1 MNSKDNITNLFGK
14 SPINPL
20 QKHMKQ
26 VHSCLKEFGVF
37 AKAANSEDWEKAQLV
52 HISIGKKEQKADVL
66 KKKLRMNLPSTFMM
80 PFSRRDLLDV
90 LLIQDSIANITK
102 DLAGL
107 MMSRKMVFPKDFAD
121 DFLDLSKLCIKTSAA
136 ALVAINELDEL
147 LETAFS
153 SRERK
158 IVDKMIKRVNEL
170 ENESSEHIYDAFFKK
185 GFVRCIVNSRFDCQ
199 YYKRLGRFD
208 DVQKNGFSKRLCR
221 GFFRSLEVMY
231 QNFSCCISRY

>member
-1 MNSKDNITNLFGK
+1 MARTDNIASLFGK
-14 SPINPL
+14 SPITPL

-26 VHSCLKEFGVF
+26 VHSCLKDFNAF
-37 AKAANSEDWEKAQLV
+37 AKAANTQDCEKAETV
-52 HISIGKKEQKADVL
+52 RISIKNREEKADKL

-107 MMSRKMVFPKDFAD
+107 MMTRHMVFPKEIAGDFIK
-121 DFLDLSKLCIKTSAA
+121 LTELCIKTSDA

-153 SRERK
+153 IRERK
-158 IVDKMIKRVNEL
+158 IVGKMIKTVNEL
-170 ENESSEHIYDAFFKK
+170 EHETDDAQNDIRNKLFALESDLPPVDVMFYYRAIEWLGETADAAQKV
-185 GFVRCIVNSRFDCQ
+185 GSRF
-199 YYKRLGRFD
+199 
-208 DVQKNGFSKRLCR
+208 
-221 GFFRSLEVMY
+221 EVMLTK
-231 QNFSCCISRY
+231 

>member
-1 MNSKDNITNLFGK
+1 MANKGNITSLFGK
-14 SPINPL
+14 SPISPL
-20 QKHMKQ
+20 QQHMKK
-26 VHSCLKEFGVF
+26 VHSCIKEFGVF
-37 AKAANSEDWEKAQLV
+37 AKAANAEDWEKAQAAQ
-52 HISIGKKEQKADVL
+52 ISIAQKEHKADKL

-107 MMSRKMVFPKDFAD
+107 MMTRRMVFPKEFSEDFIN
-121 DFLDLSKLCIKTSAA
+121 LTGLCIKTSAA

-158 IVDKMIKRVNEL
+158 IVDQMIKKINEL
-170 ENESSEHIYDAFFKK
+170 EHDTDIAQSKIREKLFALESSLAPVDVMFYYRAIEWLGETADAAQKV
-185 GFVRCIVNSRFDCQ
+185 GSRF
-199 YYKRLGRFD
+199 
-208 DVQKNGFSKRLCR
+208 
-221 GFFRSLEVMY
+221 EVMLTK
-231 QNFSCCISRY
+231 

>member
-1 MNSKDNITNLFGK
+1 MVRTDNITSLFGK
-14 SPINPL
+14 SPITPL

-26 VHSCLKEFGVF
+26 VHSCLKDFAVF
-37 AKAANSEDWEKAQLV
+37 AKASNAQDSNTAETI
-52 HISIGKKEQKADVL
+52 HISINNKEQKADKL

-107 MMSRKMVFPKDFAD
+107 MMTRRMVFPEEIAGDFIKLAG
-121 DFLDLSKLCIKTSAA
+121 LCIKTSAA
-136 ALVAINELDEL
+136 ALMAINELDEL

-158 IVDKMIKRVNEL
+158 IVDKMIKTVNEL
-170 ENESSEHIYDAFFKK
+170 EHGTDDAQNDIRNKLFTLESNLPPVDVMFYYRAIEWLGETADAAQKV
-185 GFVRCIVNSRFDCQ
+185 GSRF
-199 YYKRLGRFD
+199 
-208 DVQKNGFSKRLCR
+208 
-221 GFFRSLEVMY
+221 EVMLTK
-231 QNFSCCISRY
+231 

>member
-1 MNSKDNITNLFGK
+1 MTKSGNITSLFGK
-14 SPINPL
+14 SPISPL

-26 VHSCLKEFGVF
+26 VHSCIKEFGVF
-37 AKAANSEDWEKAQLV
+37 AKAAKSEDWEKAQEAQV
-52 HISIGKKEQKADVL
+52 SIGNKEKKADQL

-107 MMSRKMVFPKDFAD
+107 MMTRHMVFPKEFAEDFINLAE
-121 DFLDLSKLCIKTSAA
+121 LCIKTSGA

-158 IVDKMIKRVNEL
+158 IVAEMVKKINVL
-170 ENESSEHIYDAFFKK
+170 EHDTDTAQNDIRNKLFLLESNLPPVDVMFYYRAIEWLGETADAAQEV
-185 GFVRCIVNSRFDCQ
+185 GSRF
-199 YYKRLGRFD
+199 
-208 DVQKNGFSKRLCR
+208 
-221 GFFRSLEVMY
+221 EVMLTK
-231 QNFSCCISRY
+231 

>member
-1 MNSKDNITNLFGK
+1 MTNKGNITSLFGK
-14 SPINPL
+14 SPISPL
-20 QKHMKQ
+20 QQHMKK
-26 VHSCLKEFGVF
+26 VHSCIKEFGVF
-37 AKAANSEDWEKAQLV
+37 AKAANAENWEKAQAAQ
-52 HISIGKKEQKADVL
+52 ISIAQKEHKADKL

-107 MMSRKMVFPKDFAD
+107 MMTRRMVFPKEFAEDFIN
-121 DFLDLSKLCIKTSAA
+121 LTGLCIKTSAA

-158 IVDKMIKRVNEL
+158 IVDQMIKKINEL
-170 ENESSEHIYDAFFKK
+170 EHDTDIAQSEIREKLFALESSLAPVDVMFYYRAIEWLGETADAAQKV
-185 GFVRCIVNSRFDCQ
+185 GSRF
-199 YYKRLGRFD
+199 
-208 DVQKNGFSKRLCR
+208 
-221 GFFRSLEVMY
+221 EVMLTK
-231 QNFSCCISRY
+231 

>member
-37 AKAANSEDWEKAQLV
+37 AKAANSEDWEKAQLA

-107 MMSRKMVFPKDFAD
+107 MMSRKMVFPKDFAE

-158 IVDKMIKRVNEL
+158 IVDKMIKKVNEL
-170 ENESSEHIYDAFFKK
+170 EHESDVAQELIRNKLCLLEASWSPID
-185 GFVRCIVNSRFDCQ
+185 VRF
-199 YYKRLGRFD
+199 
-208 DVQKNGFSKRLCR
+208 
-221 GFFRSLEVMY
+221 
-231 QNFSCCISRY
+231 

>member
-1 MNSKDNITNLFGK
+1 MTGKDNITSLFGK
-14 SPINPL
+14 SPISPL
-20 QKHMKQ
+20 QQHMKQ
-26 VHSCLKEFGVF
+26 VHSCIKEFGVF
-37 AKAANSEDWEKAQLV
+37 AKAANVMDWEKAQLAQAS
-52 HISIGKKEQKADVL
+52 ISKKENKADAL

-107 MMSRKMVFPKDFAD
+107 MMSRHMVFPKEFAD
-121 DFLDLSKLCIKTSAA
+121 DFIELSRLCIKTSEA

-158 IVDKMIKRVNEL
+158 IVDKMIKKVNEL
-170 ENESSEHIYDAFFKK
+170 EHQTDVAQEVIRNKLFLLESSLPPIDVMFYYRAIEWLGETADAAQKV
-185 GFVRCIVNSRFDCQ
+185 GSRF
-199 YYKRLGRFD
+199 
-208 DVQKNGFSKRLCR
+208 
-221 GFFRSLEVMY
+221 EVMLTK
-231 QNFSCCISRY
+231 

>member
-1 MNSKDNITNLFGK
+1 MTNKGNISSLFGK
-14 SPINPL
+14 SPISPL
-20 QKHMKQ
+20 QQHMKK
-26 VHSCLKEFGVF
+26 VHSCIKEFGVF
-37 AKAANSEDWEKAQLV
+37 AKAANAEDWEKAQAAQ
-52 HISIGKKEQKADVL
+52 ISIAQKEHKADKL

-107 MMSRKMVFPKDFAD
+107 MMSRRMVFPKEFAEDFIK
-121 DFLDLSKLCIKTSAA
+121 LTGLCIKTSAA

-158 IVDKMIKRVNEL
+158 IVDQMIKKINEL
-170 ENESSEHIYDAFFKK
+170 EHDTDIAQSEIREKLFALESSLAPVDVMFYYRAIEWLGETADAAQKV
-185 GFVRCIVNSRFDCQ
+185 GSRF
-199 YYKRLGRFD
+199 
-208 DVQKNGFSKRLCR
+208 
-221 GFFRSLEVMY
+221 EVMLTK
-231 QNFSCCISRY
+231 

>member
-1 MNSKDNITNLFGK
+1 MTNKGNISSLFGK
-14 SPINPL
+14 SPISPL
-20 QKHMKQ
+20 QQHMKK
-26 VHSCLKEFGVF
+26 VHSCIKEFGVF
-37 AKAANSEDWEKAQLV
+37 AKAANAEDWDKAQTAQ
-52 HISIGKKEQKADVL
+52 ISISDKEHKADKL

-107 MMSRKMVFPKDFAD
+107 MMTRRMVFPKEFAEDFIN
-121 DFLDLSKLCIKTSAA
+121 LTGLCIKTSAA

-158 IVDKMIKRVNEL
+158 IVDQMIKKINEL
-170 ENESSEHIYDAFFKK
+170 EHDTDIAQSEIREKLFALESNLPPVDVMFYYRAIEWLGETADAAQKV
-185 GFVRCIVNSRFDCQ
+185 GSRF
-199 YYKRLGRFD
+199 
-208 DVQKNGFSKRLCR
+208 
-221 GFFRSLEVMY
+221 EVMLTK
-231 QNFSCCISRY
+231 

>member
-1 MNSKDNITNLFGK
+1 MTGKDNITSLFGK
-14 SPINPL
+14 SPISPL
-20 QKHMKQ
+20 QQHMKQ
-26 VHSCLKEFGVF
+26 VHSCIKEFGVF
-37 AKAANSEDWEKAQLV
+37 AKAANVMDWEKAQLAQV
-52 HISIGKKEQKADVL
+52 SISNKENKADAL

-107 MMSRKMVFPKDFAD
+107 MMSRRMVFPKEFAD
-121 DFLDLSKLCIKTSAA
+121 DFIELSKLCIKTSEA

-158 IVDKMIKRVNEL
+158 IVDKMIKKVNEL
-170 ENESSEHIYDAFFKK
+170 EYQTDVAQEVIRNKLFLLESSLRPIDVMFYYRAIEWLGETADAAQKV
-185 GFVRCIVNSRFDCQ
+185 GSRF
-199 YYKRLGRFD
+199 
-208 DVQKNGFSKRLCR
+208 
-221 GFFRSLEVMY
+221 EVMLTK
-231 QNFSCCISRY
+231 

>member
-1 MNSKDNITNLFGK
+1 MTGKDNITSLFGK
-14 SPINPL
+14 SPISPL

-26 VHSCLKEFGVF
+26 VHSCLKDFGVF
-37 AKAANSEDWEKAQLV
+37 AKAVKAEDWEKAEIT
-52 HISIGKKEQKADVL
+52 HISIGKREHKADVL

-107 MMSRKMVFPKDFAD
+107 MMSRKIVFPEEFAD
-121 DFLDLSKLCIKTSAA
+121 DFIDLSKLCIKTSAA
-136 ALVAINELDEL
+136 ALDAINELDEL

-158 IVDKMIKRVNEL
+158 IVDKMIKKVNEL
-170 ENESSEHIYDAFFKK
+170 EHETDVAQELIRNKLYLLEASLPPVDVMFYYRAIEWLGETADAAQKV
-185 GFVRCIVNSRFDCQ
+185 GSRF
-199 YYKRLGRFD
+199 
-208 DVQKNGFSKRLCR
+208 
-221 GFFRSLEVMY
+221 EVMLTK
-231 QNFSCCISRY
+231 

>member
-1 MNSKDNITNLFGK
+1 MARTDNITSLFGK
-14 SPINPL
+14 SPIAPL

-26 VHSCLKEFGVF
+26 VHSCLKDFAVF
-37 AKAANSEDWEKAQLV
+37 AKAANAQDWEKAETV
-52 HISIGKKEQKADVL
+52 YISINNKEEKADKL

-107 MMSRKMVFPKDFAD
+107 MMTRHMVFPKEIAD
-121 DFLDLSKLCIKTSAA
+121 DFIKLAGLCIKTSGA

-153 SRERK
+153 SRTRK
-158 IVDKMIKRVNEL
+158 IVGKMIKTVNEL
-170 ENESSEHIYDAFFKK
+170 EHETDDAQNDIRIKLFALESDLPPVDVMFYYRAIEWLGETADAAQKV
-185 GFVRCIVNSRFDCQ
+185 GSRF
-199 YYKRLGRFD
+199 
-208 DVQKNGFSKRLCR
+208 
-221 GFFRSLEVMY
+221 EVMLTK
-231 QNFSCCISRY
+231 

>member
-1 MNSKDNITNLFGK
+1 MARTDNITSLFGK
-14 SPINPL
+14 SPITPL

-26 VHSCLKEFGVF
+26 VHSCLKDFAVF
-37 AKAANSEDWEKAQLV
+37 AKASNAQDWETAETI
-52 HISIGKKEQKADVL
+52 HISINNKEQKADKL

-107 MMSRKMVFPKDFAD
+107 MMTRRMVFPEEIAGDFIKLAG
-121 DFLDLSKLCIKTSAA
+121 LCIKTSAA
-136 ALVAINELDEL
+136 ALMAINELDEL

-158 IVDKMIKRVNEL
+158 IVDKMIKTVNEL
-170 ENESSEHIYDAFFKK
+170 EHETDDAQNDIRNKLFALESGLPPVDVMFYYRAIEWLGETADAAQKV
-185 GFVRCIVNSRFDCQ
+185 GSRF
-199 YYKRLGRFD
+199 
-208 DVQKNGFSKRLCR
+208 
-221 GFFRSLEVMY
+221 EVMLTK
-231 QNFSCCISRY
+231 

>member
-1 MNSKDNITNLFGK
+1 MTNKGNITSLFGK
-14 SPINPL
+14 SPISPL
-20 QKHMKQ
+20 QQHMKK
-26 VHSCLKEFGVF
+26 VHSCIKEFGVF
-37 AKAANSEDWEKAQLV
+37 AKATNAEDWEKAQAAQ
-52 HISIGKKEQKADVL
+52 ISIAQKEHKADKL

-107 MMSRKMVFPKDFAD
+107 MMTRRMVFPKEFAEDFI
-121 DFLDLSKLCIKTSAA
+121 DLTGLCIKTSAA

-158 IVDKMIKRVNEL
+158 IVDQMIKKINEL
-170 ENESSEHIYDAFFKK
+170 EHDTDIAQSKIREKLFALESSLAPVDVMFYYRAIEWLGETADAAQKV
-185 GFVRCIVNSRFDCQ
+185 GSRF
-199 YYKRLGRFD
+199 
-208 DVQKNGFSKRLCR
+208 
-221 GFFRSLEVMY
+221 EVMLTK
-231 QNFSCCISRY
+231 

>member
-1 MNSKDNITNLFGK
+1 MTGKDNITSLFGK
-14 SPINPL
+14 SPISPL
-20 QKHMKQ
+20 QQHMKQ

-37 AKAANSEDWEKAQLV
+37 AKAANTEDWEKAQSAHL
-52 HISIGKKEQKADVL
+52 SIGKKEQKADVL

-102 DLAGL
+102 DLSGL
-107 MMSRKMVFPKDFAD
+107 MMSRKMHFPKEFAE
-121 DFLDLSKLCIKTSAA
+121 DFLELSKLCIKTSAA

-158 IVDKMIKRVNEL
+158 IVDNMIKKVNEL
-170 ENESSEHIYDAFFKK
+170 EHETDVAQEIIRKKLYLLEAELPPIDVMFYYRAIEWLGETADAAQKV
-185 GFVRCIVNSRFDCQ
+185 GSRF
-199 YYKRLGRFD
+199 
-208 DVQKNGFSKRLCR
+208 
-221 GFFRSLEVMY
+221 EVMLTK
-231 QNFSCCISRY
+231 

>member
-1 MNSKDNITNLFGK
+1 MTGKDNITSLFGK
-14 SPINPL
+14 SPISPL

-37 AKAANSEDWEKAQLV
+37 AKAAEAEDWEKAQLS
-52 HISIGKKEQKADVL
+52 HTSIGKKEQKADVL
-66 KKKLRMNLPSTFMM
+66 KKQLRMNLPSTFMM

-107 MMSRKMVFPKDFAD
+107 MMSRKMVFPKEFAQDFI
-121 DFLDLSKLCIKTSAA
+121 DLSKLCIKTSAA

-158 IVDKMIKRVNEL
+158 IVDKMIKKVNEL
-170 ENESSEHIYDAFFKK
+170 EHETDVAQELIRNKLYLLEASLPPIDVMFYYRAIEWLGETADAAQKV
-185 GFVRCIVNSRFDCQ
+185 GSRF
-199 YYKRLGRFD
+199 
-208 DVQKNGFSKRLCR
+208 
-221 GFFRSLEVMY
+221 EVMLTK
-231 QNFSCCISRY
+231 

>member
-1 MNSKDNITNLFGK
+1 MTGKDNITSLFGK
-14 SPINPL
+14 SPISPL
-20 QKHMKQ
+20 QQHMKQ
-26 VHSCLKEFGVF
+26 VHSCIKEFGVF
-37 AKAANSEDWEKAQLV
+37 AKAANVMDWEKAQLAQV
-52 HISIGKKEQKADVL
+52 SISNKENKADAL

-107 MMSRKMVFPKDFAD
+107 MMSRRMVFPKEFAD
-121 DFLDLSKLCIKTSAA
+121 DFIELSKLCIMTSEA

-158 IVDKMIKRVNEL
+158 IVDKMIKKVNEL
-170 ENESSEHIYDAFFKK
+170 EHQTDVAQEVIRNKLFLLESSLPPIDVMFYYRAIEWLGETADAAQKV
-185 GFVRCIVNSRFDCQ
+185 GSRF
-199 YYKRLGRFD
+199 
-208 DVQKNGFSKRLCR
+208 
-221 GFFRSLEVMY
+221 EVMLTK
-231 QNFSCCISRY
+231 

>member
-1 MNSKDNITNLFGK
+1 MSNKGNISSLFGK
-14 SPINPL
+14 SPISPL
-20 QKHMKQ
+20 QQHMKK

-37 AKAANSEDWEKAQLV
+37 AKAASAENWEKAQAAQ
-52 HISIGKKEQKADVL
+52 ISIAHKEHKADKL

-107 MMSRKMVFPKDFAD
+107 MMSRHMVFPKEFAEDFIN
-121 DFLDLSKLCIKTSAA
+121 LTGLCIKTSGA

-158 IVDKMIKRVNEL
+158 IVDQMIKKINEL
-170 ENESSEHIYDAFFKK
+170 EHDTDIAQSEIREKLFALESNLPPIDVMFYYRAIEWLGETADAAQKV
-185 GFVRCIVNSRFDCQ
+185 GSRF
-199 YYKRLGRFD
+199 
-208 DVQKNGFSKRLCR
+208 
-221 GFFRSLEVMY
+221 EVMLTK
-231 QNFSCCISRY
+231 

>member
-1 MNSKDNITNLFGK
+1 LTKKGNISGLFGK
-14 SPINPL
+14 SPISPL
-20 QKHMKQ
+20 QQHMKQ
-26 VHSCLKEFGVF
+26 VHSCIKEFGVF
-37 AKAANSEDWEKAQLV
+37 ANAANSEYWEKAKLAKL
-52 HISIGKKEQKADVL
+52 SIGKKEQKADVL

-107 MMSRKMVFPKDFAD
+107 MMSRKMVFPKEFAD
-121 DFLDLSKLCIKTSAA
+121 DFLELAKLCIKTSAA

-158 IVDKMIKRVNEL
+158 IVDKMIKQVNDL
-170 ENESSEHIYDAFFKK
+170 EHDTDVAQEKIRNKLFLVESSLPPVDVMFYYRAIEWLGETADAAQKV
-185 GFVRCIVNSRFDCQ
+185 GSRF
-199 YYKRLGRFD
+199 
-208 DVQKNGFSKRLCR
+208 
-221 GFFRSLEVMY
+221 EVMLTK
-231 QNFSCCISRY
+231 

>member
-1 MNSKDNITNLFGK
+1 MAGKDNITSLFGK
-14 SPINPL
+14 SPISPL

-26 VHSCLKEFGVF
+26 VHSCLKDFGVF
-37 AKAANSEDWEKAQLV
+37 AKAARAEDWEKAEIT
-52 HISIGKKEQKADVL
+52 HISIGKREQKADVL
-66 KKKLRMNLPSTFMM
+66 KKKLRMNLPITFMM

-107 MMSRKMVFPKDFAD
+107 MMSRKMVFPEEFAD
-121 DFLDLSKLCIKTSAA
+121 DFIDLSKLCIKTSAA

-158 IVDKMIKRVNEL
+158 IVDKMIKKVNEL
-170 ENESSEHIYDAFFKK
+170 EHETDVAQELIRSKLYLLEASLPPVDVMFYYRAIEWLGETADAAQKV
-185 GFVRCIVNSRFDCQ
+185 GSRF
-199 YYKRLGRFD
+199 
-208 DVQKNGFSKRLCR
+208 
-221 GFFRSLEVMY
+221 EVMLTK
-231 QNFSCCISRY
+231 

>member
-1 MNSKDNITNLFGK
+1 MTKSGNITSLFAK
-14 SPINPL
+14 SPISPL

-26 VHSCLKEFGVF
+26 VHSCIKEFGVF
-37 AKAANSEDWEKAQLV
+37 AKAAQSEDWDKAQEARV
-52 HISIGKKEQKADVL
+52 SIGNKEQKADKL

-107 MMSRKMVFPKDFAD
+107 MMTRHMVFPKEFAEDFIKLAD
-121 DFLDLSKLCIKTSAA
+121 LCIKTSAS

-158 IVDKMIKRVNEL
+158 IVAEMVKKINVLEHDTDVAQNDIRNKLFLLESEL
-170 ENESSEHIYDAFFKK
+170 PPVDVMFYYRAIEWLGETADAAQKV
-185 GFVRCIVNSRFDCQ
+185 GSRF
-199 YYKRLGRFD
+199 
-208 DVQKNGFSKRLCR
+208 
-221 GFFRSLEVMY
+221 EVMLTK
-231 QNFSCCISRY
+231 

>member
-1 MNSKDNITNLFGK
+1 MAKTDNITSLFGK
-14 SPINPL
+14 SPITPL

-26 VHSCLKEFGVF
+26 VHSCLKDFAVF
-37 AKAANSEDWEKAQLV
+37 AKASNAQDWETAETI
-52 HISIGKKEQKADVL
+52 HISINNKEQKADKL

-107 MMSRKMVFPKDFAD
+107 MMTRRMVFPEEIAGDFIKLAG
-121 DFLDLSKLCIKTSAA
+121 LCIKTSAA
-136 ALVAINELDEL
+136 ALMAINELDEL

-158 IVDKMIKRVNEL
+158 IVDKMIKTVNEL
-170 ENESSEHIYDAFFKK
+170 EHETDDAQNDIRNKLFTLESNLPPVDVMFYYRAIEWLGETADAAQKV
-185 GFVRCIVNSRFDCQ
+185 GSRF
-199 YYKRLGRFD
+199 
-208 DVQKNGFSKRLCR
+208 
-221 GFFRSLEVMY
+221 EVMLTK
-231 QNFSCCISRY
+231 